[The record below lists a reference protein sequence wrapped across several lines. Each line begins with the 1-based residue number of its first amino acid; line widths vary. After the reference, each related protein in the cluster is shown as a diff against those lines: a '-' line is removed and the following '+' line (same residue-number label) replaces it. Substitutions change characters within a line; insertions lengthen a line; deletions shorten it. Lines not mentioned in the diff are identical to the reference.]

1 MTETET
7 SPVLY
12 SAERPEW
19 LDEFCALPEMQRLK
33 HVGMNCGCEYTS
45 FPRFRGLPKYSRYRH
60 SVGAALIVW
69 HFTGSMAQTL
79 AGLFH
84 DIATPVFAHT
94 VDFLY
99 GDYMAQEH
107 TEGRTGELIRGSEG
121 ITRLLDKYNIAPDAV
136 TDYHIYPVADNDSPR
151 LSADRLEYTLGN
163 LAAYTGRTAAE
174 LQAYYDDLCV
184 AVNEHGET
192 ELSFTGA
199 DMAYRFAH
207 DALEMSR
214 IYVSDEDR
222 YAMQM
227 LSELLGQAIK
237 KGVLSAEELY
247 LTEETVIEKLM
258 SDAETA
264 KLWRGYCALHEIVT
278 DREAFPDG
286 AWRVIGAKKRRIDPF
301 VRGAG
306 RLSEI
311 NAQFAGEIKDFMDT
325 PLDRAICAR
334 TRPTTGR
341 RLWPMR

>member
-19 LDEFCALPEMQRLK
+19 LNEFCALPEMQRLK

-60 SVGAALIVW
+60 SVGAALIIW

-151 LSADRLEYTLGN
+151 RLY
-163 LAAYTGRTAAE
+163 R
-174 LQAYYDDLCV
+174 QD
-184 AVNEHGET
+184 
-192 ELSFTGA
+192 FTGA
-199 DMAYRFAH
+199 
-207 DALEMSR
+207 S
-214 IYVSDEDR
+214 
-222 YAMQM
+222 
-227 LSELLGQAIK
+227 
-237 KGVLSAEELY
+237 GVL
-247 LTEETVIEKLM
+247 
-258 SDAETA
+258 
-264 KLWRGYCALHEIVT
+264 
-278 DREAFPDG
+278 
-286 AWRVIGAKKRRIDPF
+286 
-301 VRGAG
+301 
-306 RLSEI
+306 
-311 NAQFAGEIKDFMDT
+311 
-325 PLDRAICAR
+325 
-334 TRPTTGR
+334 
-341 RLWPMR
+341 

>member
-1 MTETET
+1 MT
-7 SPVLY
+7 
-12 SAERPEW
+12 
-19 LDEFCALPEMQRLK
+19 
-33 HVGMNCGCEYTS
+33 N
-45 FPRFRGLPKYSRYRH
+45 
-60 SVGAALIVW
+60 
-69 HFTGSMAQTL
+69 
-79 AGLFH
+79 
-84 DIATPVFAHT
+84 
-94 VDFLY
+94 
-99 GDYMAQEH
+99 
-107 TEGRTGELIRGSEG
+107 
-121 ITRLLDKYNIAPDAV
+121 
-136 TDYHIYPVADNDSPR
+136 
-151 LSADRLEYTLGN
+151 
-163 LAAYTGRTAAE
+163 
-174 LQAYYDDLCV
+174 LCV

-264 KLWRGYCALHEIVT
+264 KLWRSYCVLHEIVT

-334 TRPTTGR
+334 TTTYDRAKAVADEIAELPHVTGVTFDDSTAHFVSSAALLTVSFDGDENERFPTEYDALIEALAKSIVEISSSSLTTIAGLVALMLMQF
-341 RLWPMR
+341 RLGYDLGLVLSKSIVCSLITVFLLMPGLIAYCRKPLRSSW